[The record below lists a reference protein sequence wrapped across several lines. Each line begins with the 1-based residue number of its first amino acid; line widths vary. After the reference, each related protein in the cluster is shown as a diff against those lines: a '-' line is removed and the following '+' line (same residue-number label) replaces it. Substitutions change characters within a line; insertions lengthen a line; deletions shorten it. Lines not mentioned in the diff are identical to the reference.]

1 MNKQPT
7 RVVALS
13 ANTRRPSRTRSLVN
27 AIALRLADSNSV
39 QVLLYDFV
47 DIGIEFGMA
56 TSLDELSANA
66 RSIFD
71 QVSQADALIVG
82 TPVYKGAY
90 SGHFKHF
97 FDLLSPE
104 CLIHK
109 PVCLVA
115 NGGGSKHAL
124 VVEHS
129 LRPLFGFFSAATTP
143 TAVYGCEADF
153 LNGEPVDEALISRID
168 RAVYELRTVC
178 NLTAVSKMVV

>member
-1 MNKQPT
+1 MNTQPI

-27 AIALRLADSNSV
+27 AIAMRLAESNSV

-56 TSLDELSANA
+56 TSLDELSAKA
-66 RSIFD
+66 KSIFD
-71 QVSQADALIVG
+71 QVCQADALIVG

-97 FDLLSPE
+97 FDLLNPE

-109 PVCLVA
+109 PVCLAA

-143 TAVYGCEADF
+143 TAVYACEADF
-153 LNGEPVDEALISRID
+153 LNGEPADEALISRID
-168 RAVYELRTVC
+168 RAVYELRTAC